1 MRRFFL
7 TFLALFA
14 LLTYFPTFE
23 AETLPYFNPCNSLDG
38 MTPDVPSSQNRRWT
52 VSGSGDFK
60 SFTIAPHNS
69 TTRQDAYLWLPVIN
83 FEYEHC
89 YRFALDARTLYSNAN
104 GRFRIVMA
112 TAPSRNNIVKELLP
126 AEEVGTMF
134 VPADC
139 YFTPEET
146 QELYLGIHVTSP
158 GPASNFY
165 VDNLLVEEVQA
176 NVPTKV
182 SDFKATSHKGGIKR
196 VDLTMTAPGK
206 NVLGGTT
213 RSLSKIELYSD
224 GELIHTFTSPKP
236 NSQQSFTYEGSGSG
250 TPSSLPERSRRGGAG
265 AVAYVVGRVGSEIP
279 APDYNYD
286 GRAFSYLATAIY
298 QKDGDIHL
306 SWRPRKLP

>member
-69 TTRQDAYLWLPVIN
+69 TTRQDAYLRLPVIK

-112 TAPSRNNIVKELLP
+112 TAPSRNNTVKELLP

-250 TPSSLPERSRRGGAG
+250 THLFTA
-265 AVAYVVGRVGSEIP
+265 
-279 APDYNYD
+279 
-286 GRAFSYLATAIY
+286 RAFTS
-298 QKDGDIHL
+298 GG
-306 SWRPRKLP
+306 SWGGGLRGRTRGFRNSRPRL